1 MSRYSKISRNIHD
14 SPDFQALS
22 SPTPNGQSCWLYLL
36 TCRELLPIPGV
47 ILAGK
52 ATLAEGLRWPV
63 EGFAKAFGEVSAKG
77 MAEADWSARVVWIPN
92 AWRHNLPESPNVLR
106 SWGKAFANIPR
117 TPLKK
122 RIYEGIRE
130 MSEGLGEGFRKAFR
144 EGFGDP
150 SPNQDQ
156 DQDQEQEQ
164 EQEQEQRESD
174 ARAPEGDPWPLTPAS
189 YAADV
194 FAAVTL
200 ASGVILEGRDMPA
213 MWAQFVGHLAADSE
227 KPGAA
232 PRPATRAEWQRWVTR
247 EARRKQESIAKA
259 RASPRGREALLQRDP
274 PTGPAYQ
281 REDF

>member
-156 DQDQEQEQ
+156 EQEQ
-164 EQEQEQRESD
+164 EQEQEQRES
-174 ARAPEGDPWPLTPAS
+174 ARAPEGDPWPLTPEP

-194 FAAVTL
+194 FAAVTM
-200 ASGVILEGRDMPA
+200 ASGVILDGGDMPA
-213 MWAQFVGHLAADSE
+213 MWAQFVGHLAAESE
-227 KPGAA
+227 KPGAT
-232 PRPATRAEWQRWVTR
+232 PRPATRAEWQRWVSR
-247 EARRKQESIAKA
+247 EARRKQESAAKA
-259 RASPRGREALLQRDP
+259 RDAPNRRGSLLQHDP
-274 PTGPAYQ
+274 KGPGYETG
-281 REDF
+281 DWDGT